1 VRIDRAAAFLLNTR
15 LLRTTT
21 FRLALGYLTLFAGSV
36 ILIFGF
42 IYWTTVGYMGAQL
55 DDAIDSEIL
64 GLSEQYRERGL
75 EGLAASI
82 RQRIARDPGGSEVY
96 LLAEREFRPLIGNLD
111 RWPSA
116 TESADGWLEF
126 ELRDRATPRGDV
138 YVARARHFRLTG
150 GFHLIVGRDSRVI
163 HEAQRL
169 ILRALGWGLAIT
181 LALGIGGGLVLS
193 RGTLRRLEAINRTS
207 REIMAGDL
215 SRRIPPRGTDDD
227 FDQLAQNLNAML
239 DRIEALMAEIR
250 HVTDGIAHDL
260 RSPLTRLRN
269 RLDMIRQRTGDAD
282 DVRRLAAECTA
293 EADQLLATFNALL
306 RIAEAESGRG
316 RSGFTAV
323 DLAAVVQD
331 TIELYEP
338 VAQEKRQTLV
348 TNLLP
353 NATVNGDRHLLAQAL
368 ANLLDNAIKYGPEG
382 ARIEVT
388 LRVRNEALEL
398 IVADN
403 GPGVPEEA
411 RDKLTGRFYR
421 LDISRSTPGSGLGLA
436 LVAAVAHLH
445 DAQLAVDHNHP
456 GLRIT
461 LTFPVSARP

>member
-1 VRIDRAAAFLLNTR
+1 LNTR

-21 FRLALGYLTLFAGSV
+21 FRLALGYLALFAGSV
-36 ILIFGF
+36 LLIFGF

-55 DDAIDSEIL
+55 DDAIDSEII
-64 GLSEQYRERGL
+64 GLAEQYRERDV
-75 EGLAASI
+75 EGLAVSI

-96 LLAEREFRPLIGNLD
+96 LLATPDFRPLVGNLD

-116 TESADGWLEF
+116 TESEDGWLAF
-126 ELRDRATPRGDV
+126 ELRDRTTPRGDV

-150 GFHLIVGRDSRVI
+150 GFHLLVGKDSRVI
-163 HEAQRL
+163 YEAQRL
-169 ILRALGWGLAIT
+169 ILRALGWGVAIT
-181 LALGIGGGLVLS
+181 LGLGIVGGLLLS

-260 RSPLTRLRN
+260 RSPLTRLRT
-269 RLDMIRQRTGDAD
+269 RLDTIRQRSGDSD
-282 DVRRLAAECTA
+282 EVRRLAAECTA

-316 RSGFTAV
+316 RTGFTTV
-323 DLAAVVQD
+323 DLTAVARDAV
-331 TIELYEP
+331 ELYEP
-338 VAQEKRQTLV
+338 VAQEKRQTLW
-348 TNLLP
+348 TNLEG
-353 NATVNGDRHLLAQAL
+353 NAKVSGDRHLLAQAL
-368 ANLLDNAIKYGPEG
+368 ANLLDNAIKYSPEG
-382 ARIEVT
+382 ARIALG
-388 LRVRNEALEL
+388 LRTNGTGIEL
-398 IVADN
+398 SVADS

-421 LDISRSTPGSGLGLA
+421 LDTSRSTPGSGLGLS
-436 LVAAVAHLH
+436 LVAAVAKLH
-445 DAQLAVDHNHP
+445 DARLELGSNNP
-456 GLRIT
+456 GMRVT
-461 LTFPVSARP
+461 LTFPAVPRP

>member
-1 VRIDRAAAFLLNTR
+1 MNTR

-36 ILIFGF
+36 LLIFGF

-64 GLSEQYRERGL
+64 GLSEQYRERDL
-75 EGLAASI
+75 EGLAVSI

-96 LLAEREFRPLIGNLD
+96 LLASPDFRPLVGNLD

-116 TESADGWLEF
+116 VESPDGWLEF
-126 ELRDRATPRGDV
+126 ELRDRTTPRGDV

-169 ILRALGWGLAIT
+169 ILRALGWGLAIP
-181 LALGIGGGLVLS
+181 LALGIGGGLLLS

-227 FDQLAQNLNAML
+227 FDQLAHNLNAML

-269 RLDMIRQRTGDAD
+269 RLDMIRQRTGDSE
-282 DVRRLAAECTA
+282 DVRRLAAECMA

-306 RIAEAESGRG
+306 RIAEAESRRG
-316 RSGFTAV
+316 RSGFTTVNLTSVVRDAV
-323 DLAAVVQD
+323 
-331 TIELYEP
+331 ELYEP
-338 VAQEKRQTLV
+338 VAQEKRQTIW
-348 TNLLP
+348 TNLAA
-353 NATVNGDRHLLAQAL
+353 NARVGGDPHLLPQAL
-368 ANLLDNAIKYGPEG
+368 ANLLDNAIKYSPEG
-382 ARIEVT
+382 ARLAVT
-388 LRVRNEALEL
+388 LRAAESGSEL
-398 IVADN
+398 TVADN
-403 GPGVPEEA
+403 GPGVPDEA
-411 RDKLTGRFYR
+411 RDKVVGRFYR
-421 LDISRSTPGSGLGLA
+421 LDTSRSTPGSGLGLA
-436 LVAAVAHLH
+436 LVAAVAQLH
-445 DAQLAVDHNHP
+445 DARLELSDNHP

-461 LTFPVSARP
+461 LTFPAAPRP